1 MATLFESYGN
11 CFRKYATFRG
21 RSARQEYVVFT
32 VANFVLSIVLGLIPI
47 IGGLFG
53 LLIIIPGIAVA
64 VRRLHDLNKSGWWL
78 LSPYL
83 ILLIGFIGIVATV
96 DDGETAGWLWFTGL
110 GGIAVLVMS
119 IWLLFARGTVG
130 ANRFGDE
137 QLNDDSSPL
146 VAPPG
151 AAAHSSAEGVRER
164 LAQAKKMF
172 EDGTINESEYET
184 MRASIIKDI

>member
-32 VANFVLSIVLGLIPI
+32 VANFVLSIVLGLIPV

-53 LLIIIPGIAVA
+53 LLIIIPGISVA

-96 DDGETAGWLWFTGL
+96 EDGEAAGWLWFTGL

-119 IWLLFARGTVG
+119 IWLLFARGTAG
-130 ANRFGDE
+130 TNRYGDE
-137 QLNDDSSPL
+137 QQDDDNR
-146 VAPPG
+146 PPAGQLG
-151 AAAHSSAEGVRER
+151 AVHSSAEGVRER